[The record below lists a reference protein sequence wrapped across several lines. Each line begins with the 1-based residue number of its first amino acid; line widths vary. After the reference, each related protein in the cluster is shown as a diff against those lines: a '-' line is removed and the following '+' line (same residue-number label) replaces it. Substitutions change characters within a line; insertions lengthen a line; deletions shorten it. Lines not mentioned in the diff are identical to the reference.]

1 VTLQFLT
8 FSHFSGSR
16 WTAKPQSSQTNLVIN
31 LNSANIVLKQRY
43 QLYLIPHSHY
53 VPHFLAINDLPSSP
67 NSLQN
72 SASGSG
78 ITHSLPRIIHL
89 LGHASGEHCNLV
101 PPDSRSLSP
110 YPPSHPASLS
120 VCQESRAYALQ
131 FYAIIYGPRRLCLSF
146 DNSIDTVVVGHKECP
161 GSGHDVTPKTFE
173 KKGYTSLKIGKGAL
187 EGGVRVKKMVI
198 RR

>member
-1 VTLQFLT
+1 MDRETPKFPNQPR
-8 FSHFSGSR
+8 H
-16 WTAKPQSSQTNLVIN
+16 KPQLCQHSPQATLPAVSHPTFTLCPSLSRN
-31 LNSANIVLKQRY
+31 QRFT
-43 QLYLIPHSHY
+43 LFPK
-53 VPHFLAINDLPSSP
+53 LPP
-67 NSLQN
+67 ELRLRVWHHTLP
-72 SASGSG
+72 G
-78 ITHSLPRIIHL
+78 PRIIHL

-101 PPDSRSLSP
+101 PPDSQSLSS
-110 YPPSHPASLS
+110 YPPSHPAILS

-173 KKGYTSLKIGKGAL
+173 KKGCTSLKIGKGAL
-187 EGGVRVKKMVI
+187 KRGVRVKKMVI